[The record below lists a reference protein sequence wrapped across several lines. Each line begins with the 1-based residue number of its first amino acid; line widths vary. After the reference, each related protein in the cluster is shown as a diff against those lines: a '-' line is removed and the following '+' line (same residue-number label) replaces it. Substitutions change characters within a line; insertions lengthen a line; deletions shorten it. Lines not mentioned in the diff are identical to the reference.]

1 MLDKWWVLLFSFF
14 IIFLL
19 PLIRP
24 AFWFP
29 STAYCQKLTM
39 FCSRVRWTPLTSR
52 PSCIQAPGCSQK
64 KAASPSAVTP
74 PGKETGVA
82 GIVAARK
89 MLYFFSMPLVDPLP
103 GLVAQQKTESSPH
116 FSQTCFTS
124 SFAPCFPPPTT
135 LM

>member
-39 FCSRVRWTPLTSR
+39 FCSRA
-52 PSCIQAPGCSQK
+52 QF
-64 KAASPSAVTP
+64 AAFMHSSTWLPAKESGVTKCGDAA
-74 PGKETGVA
+74 GKGNWC
-82 GIVAARK
+82 GRDCWGARR

-124 SFAPCFPPPTT
+124 SLGPCLPSPAT